1 MILYA
6 RRALGAHL
14 RASRSLYALTVLG
27 VALGVASVLTI
38 QIINRNALAA
48 FEGGLQAVSGDA
60 DLSVLGR
67 TPTLPDSVYPAV
79 LATPGVRAA
88 WPMVRFDVALDGRTA
103 FFLDV
108 VGFDIFAP
116 VRVPWSDPPADIG
129 AALTTPGWAAVT
141 PELAAE
147 MRWRVG
153 STFRV
158 SSGSRAATLTV
169 GALVDFKRL
178 TPLASRKLVV
188 MDIAQSQALLG
199 QPGRITQVDVQAA
212 EGTAAAELAARL
224 GRRLGPAV
232 QVLTPEQRTSQAT
245 GLLGA
250 FRLNL
255 TALSLISLFVGL
267 FLVHT
272 STRAALVRRRMEF
285 GLLRSLGAT
294 SGQVFALILGEAALL
309 GTLGVLVGI
318 PLGYAAA
325 RANVAVVSATLTNLY
340 LLEGIERLTLPAW
353 LYALAAAIGIG
364 GAVLGSVLPA
374 LDVSRRDT
382 KSLLAAF
389 TLHERL
395 RSVAWP
401 LATAGALVI
410 AASALWFWAF
420 GRAWRPGGF
429 VLGVGLLVG
438 LPLFTP
444 LVVRAVSAGVP
455 SRGFGLRYAVRG
467 LGAQLSST
475 TFAVAALGVAV
486 SMLIGIT
493 MMIGSFRRTVELW
506 VGRSVRADVYISA
519 ASFRSGG
526 NLATLDDSLVAA
538 LVAYPGVRAADRLRG
553 QFVWAGTRADLA
565 RGGRRINVGGV
576 DAALEG
582 GIARFPLLRG
592 DQERAIRALREG
604 GAVLVGETL
613 YRKAGLDV
621 GDSLFAFGPRGVL
634 AFPIAGVFYDYTTE
648 GGSAAMDLATFAAAL
663 GSGPITNVALYL
675 RPGADAERVVD
686 ALKARYTGQ
695 PLVFRSNRDLREE
708 IFRIFD
714 QTFAVTRILQGMSLL
729 IAACGITLTLLVLAR
744 ERLSEL
750 ALYRALGAGRR
761 QIFRVF
767 VGKGL
772 GMGAL
777 GLVLGAVGGLA
788 LAAILI
794 FVINRAYFGW
804 TIRLHWPWA
813 ALGQQAATILAAA
826 ALASLYPALR
836 ASRTPA
842 TDLSRDD
849 L

>member
-1 MILYA
+1 MIRYA
-6 RRALGAHL
+6 RKALGAHL
-14 RASRSLYALTVLG
+14 RAGRSLFTLTVLG
-27 VALGVASVLTI
+27 VALGVASVLCI

-48 FEGGLQAVSGDA
+48 FEGALQAVSGDA

-67 TPTLPDSVYPAV
+67 APTFPDSLYPAV
-79 LATPGVRAA
+79 LAEPGVQAA
-88 WPMVRFDVALDGRTA
+88 WPMVRVDAALAGREA

-108 VGFDIFAP
+108 IGLDIFAP
-116 VRVPWSDPPADIG
+116 VRVPWSEPPADI
-129 AALTTPGWAAVT
+129 AAAVATPGWAAVT
-141 PELAAE
+141 PELAQE
-147 MRWRVG
+147 MGWRPG
-153 STFRV
+153 DAFDV
-158 SSGSRAATLTV
+158 SSGSRRARLVV

-188 MDIAQSQALLG
+188 MDIAQAQALLG
-199 QPGRITQVDVQAA
+199 TPGRITQIDVQVAA
-212 EGTAAAELAARL
+212 GTAPADLAERL
-224 GRRLGPAV
+224 RRRLGPGV
-232 QVLTPEQRTSQAT
+232 QVLTPEQRTTQAA

-272 STRAALVRRRMEF
+272 STQAALVRRRMEF

-294 SGQVFALILGEAALL
+294 RGQVFTLILTEAAIL
-309 GTLGVLVGI
+309 GALGVAVGL
-318 PLGYAAA
+318 PLGYWAA
-325 RANVAVVSATLTNLY
+325 RANVGVVSATLTNLY
-340 LLEGIERLTLPAW
+340 LLEGIERLVLPGW
-353 LYALAAAIGIG
+353 LYGLAAAVGIG
-364 GAVLGSVLPA
+364 GALAGAVLPA

-389 TLHERL
+389 TLHERIGT
-395 RSVAWP
+395 VARP
-401 LATAGALVI
+401 LAAAGLAIL
-410 AASALWFWAF
+410 AAAAAWFVAF
-420 GRAWRPGGF
+420 GRTWRPGGF
-429 VLGVGLLVG
+429 VLGVALLTG
-438 LPLFTP
+438 LPLLTP
-444 LVVRAVSAGVP
+444 LVVQRGARLVP
-455 SRGFGLRYAVRG
+455 VRGFGFRYSLRG
-467 LGAQLSST
+467 LGVQLQT
-475 TFAVAALGVAV
+475 TAFAVAALGVAV
-486 SMLIGIT
+486 AMLIGIT
-493 MMIGSFRRTVELW
+493 LMVGSFRRTVELW
-506 VGRSVRADVYISA
+506 VDRSVRADIYVSA

-526 NLATLDDSLVAA
+526 NQATLDDSLVAA
-538 LVAYPGVRAADRLRG
+538 LVAYPGAQAADRLRG
-553 QFVWAGTRADLA
+553 QFVWAGSRADLA

-576 DAALEG
+576 DASLEG

-592 DQERAIRALREG
+592 DQDRAIRLMRDS

-621 GDSLFAFGPRGVL
+621 GDTLFAFGPHGAL
-634 AFPIAGVFYDYTTE
+634 AFPISGVFYDYTTE
-648 GGSAAMDLATFAAAL
+648 GGSAAMDLGTFAAAF
-663 GSGPITNVALYL
+663 GPGPITNVALYL
-675 RPGADAERVVD
+675 PSGTAAERAVD
-686 ALKARYTGQ
+686 DLKARFADR
-695 PLVFRSNRDLREE
+695 PLVVRSNRALRAE

-714 QTFAVTRILQGMSLL
+714 QTFAVTRILQAMSLL
-729 IAACGITLTLLVLAR
+729 IATCGITLTLLILAR

-750 ALYRALGAGRR
+750 ALYRALGARRR

-777 GLVLGAVGGLA
+777 GFVLGAVGGLA
-788 LAAILI
+788 LAFILI

-813 ALGQQAATILAAA
+813 ALAQQAVTILATAG
-826 ALASLYPALR
+826 LASVYPALR